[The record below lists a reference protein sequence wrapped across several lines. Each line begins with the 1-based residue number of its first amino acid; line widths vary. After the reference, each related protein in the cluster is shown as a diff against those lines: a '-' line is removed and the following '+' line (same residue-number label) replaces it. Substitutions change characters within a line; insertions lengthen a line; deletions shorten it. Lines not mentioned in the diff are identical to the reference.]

1 LTDETSGSASP
12 QGRDTQAAASQPP
25 PLPDSLPQDLRDF
38 IECRSDSTTIENGP
52 VTWVQLPDAATGL
65 LGKAAP
71 ELTITPG
78 QVAGTASL
86 KVKIGFMSITLPTTV
101 AGGKLA
107 IDTSKLPFWAPSSV
121 RGDVASFVDGLND
134 WLAANGKALAPPT
147 FDDAGMMLTKVPLP
161 PGA

>member
-1 LTDETSGSASP
+1 MGP
-12 QGRDTQAAASQPP
+12 QGQSMPAAASQPP

-38 IECRSDSTTIENGP
+38 IECRSDSAAIANGP

-65 LGKAAP
+65 LGKAPP
-71 ELTITPG
+71 ELTIKPG
-78 QVAGTASL
+78 QAPGTASL

-101 AGGKLA
+101 TGGKLA

-121 RGDVASFVDGLND
+121 KDDVATFVDGLND

-147 FDDAGMMLTKVPLP
+147 FDDAGMTLTKVPLP